1 MIVTSIFNRKFLLI
15 SLSACAFW
23 LAAASC
29 DNSLQDDKMYAE
41 EKAIETYL
49 TAKKLNFTKVDGVYH
64 AQTSLTYNYQIAPG
78 DTVDFNYIG
87 YTITT
92 PANVFDTNIKSEAI
106 KAKLDTASRTFKP
119 IRVIAG
125 SGTLTRGLD
134 LGLMQAC
141 DQEKGIIVFP
151 SYLGFGKKAI
161 GPLEPWTT
169 LAYSIQ
175 ILHVNGKAIEQEKA
189 YINSLNLPGEGFSRH
204 GTSGLFYK
212 ITQRVNT
219 KYKPTLDS
227 TIYGWYRGTLPSGE
241 LVNQTQGDNQLIK
254 LSASTL
260 PIGLRLGFTLLNKGE
275 AASIVLPS
283 YLGYGI
289 KGNEDVAPY
298 QTLFYQ
304 IRLDSIKRIK

>member
-1 MIVTSIFNRKFLLI
+1 
-15 SLSACAFW
+15 
-23 LAAASC
+23 
-29 DNSLQDDKMYAE
+29 MYAE
-41 EKAIETYL
+41 EKAIEAYL
-49 TAKKLNFTKVDGVYH
+49 TAKKLSFTKVDGVYH
-64 AQTSLTYNYQIAPG
+64 AQTTLTYNYQIAPG
-78 DTVDFNYIG
+78 DTVDFNFVG
-87 YTITT
+87 HTIAST
-92 PANVFDTNIKSEAI
+92 AYVFDTNIKSEAI
-106 KAKLDTASRTFKP
+106 MAKLDTASRTFNP

-125 SGTLTRGLD
+125 SGTLIRGLD

-151 SYLGFGKKAI
+151 SYLGFGKRAI
-161 GPLEPWTT
+161 GPLEPWTP
-169 LAYSIQ
+169 LAYSIH

-189 YINSLNLPGEGFSRH
+189 YINSLNLPGEGFSPH

-212 ITQRVNT
+212 ITQQVSVN
-219 KYKPTLDS
+219 YKPTLDS

-241 LVNQTQGDNQLIK
+241 LVHQTLGDNQLIK

-260 PIGLRLGFTLLNKGE
+260 PIGLRLGYTLLNEGE

-289 KGNEDVAPY
+289 EGNEVVGPY